1 MALPRDVDPL
11 PARACS
17 GPSEAEVL
25 SLHSE
30 CCLRALLPGP
40 RPEPRFLGLTAPLQH
55 ACLVWGTL
63 CSHLTATQNSFP
75 RPHDTPLPLTKNP
88 CVPGAPPANT
98 HTAASAA
105 SAAPC
110 PERGGP
116 GALLAPAQSTL
127 GRLLS
132 PWHSIFYKNFLVYL
146 SQTDHMP
153 GSRTSNALHGTQA
166 GSPREKQEP

>member
-1 MALPRDVDPL
+1 M
-11 PARACS
+11 
-17 GPSEAEVL
+17 GYTL
-25 SLHSE
+25 S
-30 CCLRALLPGP
+30 
-40 RPEPRFLGLTAPLQH
+40 F
-55 ACLVWGTL
+55 
-63 CSHLTATQNSFP
+63 LTATRNSFP

-88 CVPGAPPANT
+88 CVHGAPPANT

-105 SAAPC
+105 PC
-110 PERGGP
+110 PERGGL
-116 GALLAPAQSTL
+116 GALLIPAQSTL

-132 PWHSIFYKNFLVYL
+132 PWHSIFYKSFLVYL